1 MASSPP
7 KFALATDGTVQ
18 DPYKPYAVFVVH
30 FEAPVFI
37 ASVDA
42 GVASP
47 PSNTRA
53 NAAASTVRL
62 IPVFVEGLEPGST
75 EIAAATHGLFH
86 EAARFFAQ
94 TARIASYADAPPLV
108 VWHDQH
114 PFIPDHLVA
123 LQPLALPAPSPARQA
138 GIGLVPAD
146 IVVRVLPPVF
156 WLHVPAGFTE
166 DSDFNSI
173 PQHFIAP
180 SDAQHPKASDFLG
193 DALYFYL
200 DLMRSRGSLPAAR

>member
-1 MASSPP
+1 MTLHPP

-42 GVASP
+42 GVVSP
-47 PSNTRA
+47 PSDT
-53 NAAASTVRL
+53 NAPTTGVRL
-62 IPVFVEGLEPGST
+62 IPVFVQGLEPGST
-75 EIAAATHGLFH
+75 EVPAATHGLFH

-123 LQPLALPAPSPARQA
+123 LQPSALPAPSPARQA
-138 GIGLVPAD
+138 GIGLEPAD

-156 WLHVPAGFTE
+156 WLRVPAGFTE

-180 SDAQHPKASDFLG
+180 SDAEHPKASDFLS